1 MAQEGKKLK
10 NNLSQILTQ
19 KGIRQSTL
27 AVKTG
32 LSPNY
37 ISLIISGKRTPTLL
51 TAHKI
56 AQALGYTIDEIFFST
71 YSTKDSSPKLK
82 DEKKVTNHVLNMLLP
97 VSNRLRQI
105 LEYLKEDMGQ

>member
-10 NNLSQILTQ
+10 NNLSQILIQ

-27 AVKTG
+27 SAKTG

-56 AQALGYTIDEIFFST
+56 AQALGYTIDEIFFPNS
-71 YSTKDSSPKLK
+71 DSSPKLK
-82 DEKKVTNHVLNMLLP
+82 DEKKIIDHTLNMLLP
-97 VSNRLRQI
+97 VSNRLQQI
-105 LEYLKEDMGQ
+105 LEYLKTI